1 MIHRDVN
8 VTLPRF
14 KIQFD
19 MEMSNVFQKVI
30 TFLGIITMVALMIYH
45 DLQMGIHDLFSNNAD
60 LSGMSSSA
68 TSKRLKVSS
77 VYHQATIEVNE
88 SGSEASAVSGEILC

>member
-1 MIHRDVN
+1 
-8 VTLPRF
+8 
-14 KIQFD
+14 
-19 MEMSNVFQKVI
+19 
-30 TFLGIITMVALMIYH
+30 
-45 DLQMGIHDLFSNNAD
+45 MGIHDLFSNNAD

-88 SGSEASAVSGEILC
+88 SGSEASAVSGEILCWYYYGKHLNQFSFVTFEI

>member
-45 DLQMGIHDLFSNNAD
+45 YL
-60 LSGMSSSA
+60 
-68 TSKRLKVSS
+68 
-77 VYHQATIEVNE
+77 
-88 SGSEASAVSGEILC
+88 